1 MTDNTSIDTTSIQAA
16 PIAAR
21 GVDVVERTVV
31 GLGYEWVDTER
42 TGAGLMR
49 VTIDRLP
56 DDPRGAF
63 ITVDDCERVTRQLQH
78 VLEVEGLPYER
89 LEVSS
94 PGLDRVLKKE
104 ADYARFV
111 GHEISVS
118 LKLTFQGRRKYRG
131 LLQSPPKVGGV
142 QSGWRLV
149 FKDDGGVEQALD
161 FRLGEVKDARL
172 VPVLDFKGRRF
183 QTTSEELLSNEPFE
197 DNAVEV
203 VGMRQEGGTLPQGF
217 SPGSTGAQEFS
228 AGADTADVDG
238 GEVQ

>member
-1 MTDNTSIDTTSIQAA
+1 MTDNTRTDATSTQAA
-16 PIAAR
+16 PAP
-21 GVDVVERTVV
+21 GGGVVERTVT

-42 TGAGLMR
+42 AGAGLMR

-56 DDPRGAF
+56 GDPQGAF

-104 ADYARFV
+104 SDYVRFV
-111 GHEISVS
+111 GQEILVS
-118 LKLTFQGRRKYRG
+118 LKLTFQGRRKYQG
-131 LLQSPPKVGGV
+131 LLQAQPKLGGV

-149 FKDDGGVEQALD
+149 FQDDRGVEQALD
-161 FRLGEVKDARL
+161 FRLGEVKEARL

-183 QTTSEELLSNEPFE
+183 QTNSEELLSNEPFE
-197 DNAVEV
+197 DQAVEV
-203 VGMRQEGGTLPQGF
+203 GDVHQEGGTLPQGF
-217 SPGSTGAQEFS
+217 SPGATGAQEFS
-228 AGADTADVDG
+228 AGADVDG